1 MRSRVIFAVLV
12 VLMTLLAGTIY
23 AGGGDTLEVTQERG
37 YRIEVV
43 TEKDLEFLTKYE
55 ITIAGSVEDITGKTL
70 DGNKNG
76 KPEGSPEDV

>member
-43 TEKDLEFLTKYE
+43 TEKDEQQVERPKEVHFVSPAGKIVAKIKY
-55 ITIAGSVEDITGKTL
+55 S
-70 DGNKNG
+70 
-76 KPEGSPEDV
+76 